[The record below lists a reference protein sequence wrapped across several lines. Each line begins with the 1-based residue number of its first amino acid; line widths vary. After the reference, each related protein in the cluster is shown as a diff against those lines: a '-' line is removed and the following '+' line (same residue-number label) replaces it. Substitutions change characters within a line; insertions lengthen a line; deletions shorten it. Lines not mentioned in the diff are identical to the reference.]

1 MIKKDEYRYNADK
14 GNFIVRKA
22 DNFIM
27 GESICLGDVDTI
39 DNYTEVEYTE
49 ESYKAF
55 YESIG
60 EPIHNREEFENP
72 TKRGRK

>member
-1 MIKKDEYRYNADK
+1 MIQKGKVWQASD

-27 GESICLGDVDTI
+27 GEEIDLGTKDSIT
-39 DNYTEVEYTE
+39 NYKEEPYTE

-55 YESIG
+55 YKG
-60 EPIHNREEFENP
+60 LGMDVP
-72 TKRGRK
+72 TKDN